1 MVILVMATCWTL
13 CCIPYSANFL
23 KNHHKKVI
31 FWVVNGPPVDC
42 SGLLFCMV
50 TLLWL
55 HQGEKM
61 KQYFV
66 WFMQSSPLSSPLL
79 SFPGP
84 PFLLPHT
91 WPPHYFRRLFLSS
104 LVRTAKTPAPAC
116 GPRLGL
122 NGRHGAGQTWVF
134 FPFPSFTI
142 AFACV
147 CEMGTWKE
155 CPRRLSWALS
165 KIKQLSLTSCLLI
178 WNVQRKRVSPVFKN
192 WWHSFL
198 SFYLPEQSIVEAVLG
213 LWLLC
218 LFSKHVLGSS
228 LRQAWC

>member
-1 MVILVMATCWTL
+1 MVILVMTTCWTL
-13 CCIPYSANFL
+13 CCIPYSANLL
-23 KNHHKKVI
+23 KDHQKKVI
-31 FWVVNGPPVDC
+31 FLGGEQGSC
-42 SGLLFCMV
+42 G
-50 TLLWL
+50 LLWL
-55 HQGEKM
+55 HKGEKM

-79 SFPGP
+79 SYPDP

-91 WPPHYFRRLFLSS
+91 WPPHYFRSLFLSS
-104 LVRTAKTPAPAC
+104 VVRTAKTPAPAC

-134 FPFPSFTI
+134 FPFPSFMI

-155 CPRRLSWALS
+155 CPRGLFWALS
-165 KIKQLSLTSCLLI
+165 KIKQLTSLTSCLLI
-178 WNVQRKRVSPVFKN
+178 WNVQRKRVSPVFKK

-198 SFYLPEQSIVEAVLG
+198 SFHLLKQSIVEAVLV
-213 LWLLC
+213 LWLHS

-228 LRQAWC
+228 LGQAWC